1 MVALAR
7 HVRRIAFVLL
17 LPLCAY
23 AEGITIRLDEI
34 PLADFVKL
42 VFSEIAPRPHV
53 IASALLAD
61 RRPVSITLRDETP
74 AGVVAS
80 AESVLSAHGF
90 AVKHQ
95 AGIAWIDK
103 AEPAADELVVYR
115 PRHRP
120 VAYLAEVVEPL
131 LEAKRA
137 RPLVKDKPG
146 QAQAVAAPET
156 EPRASIITTEAD
168 QLAFAVPAKR
178 AEQLRRL
185 LVELDQPTGEVLLKA
200 AVYEVA
206 TTQQDGGAFQLA
218 LNLTGIAAGIGGTI
232 PGGSYL
238 GMKAGGLE
246 VLLSALDSDKRF
258 KAISLPQ
265 VRVKN
270 GATARFSVGQDVPV
284 LGAQQLDRNGNPMQT
299 VEYKQSGVILSAKP
313 EIRADVIEIDLAQEL
328 SSFTTTSTGV
338 NNTPTL
344 IKRAVNTKLTLQP
357 GEVVA
362 IAGLQDDKTDTAEN
376 RLPFLGWLAGEE
388 SSRQQTE
395 ILVFIEAHRI

>member
-1 MVALAR
+1 MVALDR
-7 HVRRIAFVLL
+7 HVRRIVLALL
-17 LPLCAY
+17 LPLYAH
-23 AEGITIRLDEI
+23 AEGITIQLDEI

-42 VFSEIAPRPHV
+42 VFSDIAPRPHV
-53 IASALLAD
+53 IASALLAE
-61 RRPVSITLRDETP
+61 RRPISITLRDETP
-74 AGVVAS
+74 AGVVAR
-80 AESVLSAHGF
+80 AESVLSSHGF

-120 VAYLAEVVEPL
+120 VTYLAEVVEPL
-131 LEAKRA
+131 LEAKRSH
-137 RPLVKDKPG
+137 PSVKDKPG
-146 QAQAVAAPET
+146 QAVAPPEI
-156 EPRASIITTEAD
+156 EARASIVTTEAD
-168 QLAFAVPAKR
+168 QIAFAVPAKR

-218 LNLTGIAAGIGGTI
+218 LNLTGITAGIGGTI
-232 PGGSYL
+232 PGGSFVGL
-238 GMKAGGLE
+238 KSGGLQ

-258 KAISLPQ
+258 KSISRPQ

-362 IAGLQDDKTDTAEN
+362 IAGLQEDKSDTAEN